1 MGNRAQG
8 RPLTRPPRPL
18 SVAPRPPNLPPVNW
32 LDIAI
37 LAVIAVST
45 WRAYTNGFIRE
56 LVSIAAVILA
66 IPIAGVLY
74 DDMYPKVEPI
84 VTNDTLAAVLSFLS
98 IFAGV
103 VILGQVGAHLLKR
116 TAEILNLGV
125 LDRLSGGAFG
135 FIKAVIICQVVLI
148 VLVRYPEPD
157 VRDTIDQ
164 SRVATTLLE
173 AAPTILA
180 FLPAGFDE
188 SLELFRE
195 ARDAVNDAFGTPT
208 PGP

>member
-1 MGNRAQG
+1 M
-8 RPLTRPPRPL
+8 
-18 SVAPRPPNLPPVNW
+18 NW
-32 LDIAI
+32 LDFVL
-37 LAVIAVST
+37 LAVIGFST
-45 WRAYTNGFIRE
+45 WRAYSNGFIRE
-56 LVSIAAVILA
+56 LVSIAAVVLA

-84 VTNDTLAAVLSFLS
+84 ITNRTLAAVLSFLS

-103 VILGQVGAHLLKR
+103 IILGQVGAHLLKR

-157 VRDTIDQ
+157 LRDDIDA
-164 SRVATTLLE
+164 SPVATALLD
-173 AAPTILA
+173 AAPTVLA
-180 FLPAGFDE
+180 FLPNTFEEGLD
-188 SLELFRE
+188 LFRE
-195 ARDAVNDAFGTPT
+195 ARDAVNGALGTPT
-208 PGP
+208 PEP